1 MIRGLLALVLCQRAG
16 DFVSHALAL
25 PVPGPVLGMA
35 LLLAVLLVRAGGRR
49 RTATRPADATSA
61 SSRPAEATRSA
72 PLAPA
77 APAGVPSGIGAA
89 ADGLIRHARVHG
101 HGPEFGLGKTHQQD
115 RADGLQLDR
124 VERTDRN
131 DHNRLRA
138 HLPVPPP
145 SATDRSGGL
154 HATRHHPH
162 RITDGGIY

>member
-1 MIRGLLALVLCQRAG
+1 MIRGLLALVLCQLAG
-16 DFVSHALAL
+16 DFVAHALAL

-89 ADGLIRHARVHG
+89 ADGLIRH
-101 HGPEFGLGKTHQQD
+101 
-115 RADGLQLDR
+115 LQLIF
-124 VERTDRN
+124 VPAGAGIV
-131 DHNRLRA
+131 LY
-138 HLPVPPP
+138 LPEL
-145 SATDRSGGL
+145 ARSWSSVV
-154 HATRHHPH
+154 
-162 RITDGGIY
+162 GGIVLGWLATLLASAGGAAAVLRWQARRSRRDGPGGVGAAGSAA